1 MFERCLYFNVN
12 ALARAVNRI
21 WDDAF
26 KDLGLSPAHAY
37 LLRLVL
43 ASPGISHKAIAAEL
57 RLEKST
63 ITRFV
68 DSLQGKGLVMRS
80 RQGAEDNR
88 EQRVFPTEKAKGMQE
103 ALEATG
109 DVLFKRMRSRVGDT
123 EMKTLVAQLREAT
136 RLLS

>member
-21 WDDAF
+21 WNEAF
-26 KDLGLSPAHAY
+26 KELELSPAHAY

-43 ASPGISHKAIAAEL
+43 ASPGISHKAIATEL

-63 ITRFV
+63 VTRFV
-68 DSLQGKGLVMRS
+68 DSLQEKGLVMRS
-80 RQGAEDNR
+80 RQGVEDNR
-88 EQRVFPTEKAKGMQE
+88 EQRVFPSEKAKGLQE

-109 DVLFKRMRSRVGDT
+109 DALYKMMLSRLGDT
-123 EMKTLVAQLREAT
+123 EMKTLVAQLRETT

>member
-12 ALARAVNRI
+12 ALARAVTRI

-26 KDLGLSPAHAY
+26 KELGLSPAHAY

-43 ASPGISHKAIAAEL
+43 SSPGISHKAVANEL

-68 DSLQGKGLVMRS
+68 DSLQDKGLVMRS
-80 RQGAEDNR
+80 RQGAEDSR
-88 EQRVFPTEKAKGMQE
+88 EQRIFPSEKAKDMQK
-103 ALEATG
+103 ALEAKGNT
-109 DVLFKRMRSRVGDT
+109 LFKRMQSRLGET
-123 EMKTLVAQLREAT
+123 ELKSLVAQLREVT

>member
-12 ALARAVNRI
+12 ALARAVSRI
-21 WDDAF
+21 WGDSF
-26 KDLGLSPAHAY
+26 KELGLSPAHAY

-43 ASPGISHKAIAAEL
+43 VSPGISHKAIASEL

-68 DSLQGKGLVMRS
+68 DSLQDKGLVERS

-88 EQRVFPTEKAKGMQE
+88 EQRVFPSEKAKNMQE

-109 DVLFKRMRSRVGDT
+109 DALYKRMRSRLGDA
-123 EMKTLVAQLREAT
+123 EMKVLVAQLREAT

>member
-1 MFERCLYFNVN
+1 
-12 ALARAVNRI
+12 
-21 WDDAF
+21 
-26 KDLGLSPAHAY
+26 
-37 LLRLVL
+37 
-43 ASPGISHKAIAAEL
+43 
-57 RLEKST
+57 
-63 ITRFV
+63 
-68 DSLQGKGLVMRS
+68 MRS